1 MSWKRSCD
9 SSPPARTGT
18 ASRWSP
24 LKEASV
30 FELFSPPLVQAL
42 KERGFSS
49 PTDPQV
55 RLVPI
60 VTEGK
65 NALLMAPT
73 GTGKTE
79 AAILPILDKLI
90 REGATRPRGTKLL
103 YVTPLRALNRD
114 MLERMQWW
122 CKRFDIRLGVRH
134 GDSSQAER
142 TNLSLAP
149 PDILIT
155 TPETLQILLIGRRIR
170 ESLAT
175 LRWLVVD
182 EIHELAEDKRG
193 SQLAVGLERLRR
205 LVKGDLQVIGLSA
218 TVGSPERIAEFLVGR
233 GRECEIL
240 RVPVEK
246 DLSLKVE
253 VPRPTEADSHFA
265 ETIYSF
271 PEVAARLRTIREN
284 VEKYRSVLIFT
295 NTRTEAEALANRFR
309 VWDPRFPIGIHHSS
323 LSKATREAV
332 ERDLKEGR
340 LLGVICT
347 SSLELGIDIG
357 FLEFV
362 IQYNSPRQVTRL
374 IQRVG
379 RSGHKIGRVSRG
391 LVITQDSDDTLEA
404 MVLCRRAALGEL
416 EPLEPFEE
424 PYDSAVHQIA
434 GLLIERGSWSLEE
447 VYSLFR

>member
-1 MSWKRSCD
+1 MEGSG
-9 SSPPARTGT
+9 TGT
-18 ASRWSP
+18 SGG
-24 LKEASV
+24 V
-30 FELFSPPLVQAL
+30 FQIFSPPLLKAL
-42 KERGFSS
+42 EDRGFAS
-49 PTDPQV
+49 PTDPQM

-60 VTEGK
+60 VAAGK

-79 AAILPILDKLI
+79 AAILPILDTII
-90 REGATRPRGTKLL
+90 RESLSRSRGTKLL

-114 MLERMQWW
+114 MLERMRWW

-205 LVKGDLQVIGLSA
+205 LVKGNLQVIGLSA

-253 VPRPTEADSHFA
+253 VPRPTAADTQFA

-284 VEKYRSVLIFT
+284 VERYRSVLIFT

-332 ERDLKEGR
+332 ERDLKEGK
-340 LLGVICT
+340 LLGVVCA
-347 SSLELGIDIG
+347 SRLEPGVDIG

-362 IQYNSPRQVTRL
+362 IQYNSPRPITRL

-404 MVLCRRAALGEL
+404 MVLCRRATLREL

-424 PYDSAVHQIA
+424 TYDSAVHQIA

-447 VYSLFR
+447 VYSLFREYYS